1 MARRMEE
8 HPEVQGLP
16 AGSLEDK
23 ELTLAFQSGDEG
35 AYQAIYERYSTR
47 VHSVCRRMLGNP
59 QDAQEAAQESFLRV
73 YQALGRFNGRY
84 QLGAWITRI
93 ATNVCLDHL
102 RSRARRPVDVA
113 PLEVVE
119 LDEDR
124 HLTDDDPEFLA
135 IRNAEG
141 RRVRKVLSKL
151 PPLHRAA
158 IVLRDFEGLSYSEVA
173 VALQLSECQVK
184 ALIHRARQNFK
195 RSWAPL
201 SLLMPWRLLGRVREV
216 DTTTRDHVSQAVAT
230 STQIAPVCTTA
241 FQQCGQYV
249 AERVAPIFTAAV
261 IGAAAGGAAVASST
275 EPAPAPRVGTR
286 SAEAVSDG
294 SRATSVLG
302 SRVGSKLAGASD
314 DGDRQRADEGR
325 EVAAEPGSR
334 PAALPAP
341 EPTPSASPP
350 PTPATSPAPAP
361 SASPTD
367 TSKSEKPTREPFKA
381 ALGFDR
387 GQPIAPVA
395 PSSDRT
401 WVDCDPIA
409 VEQRLETTFSDGDT
423 SYPAVFSLEAD
434 GSSTAVALT
443 IWKDGYEIYYT
454 GAGSMTGWSRSG
466 SDLYLEFA
474 GTYRTGNQEAE
485 DSLGLPGSGNFD
497 GLLTLDCS
505 LSELVSE
512 RFIFSG

>member
-1 MARRMEE
+1 MAQRMED
-8 HPEVQGLP
+8 PQVSGLP
-16 AGSLEDK
+16 AASLEDK
-23 ELTLAFQSGDEG
+23 ELTLAFQQGHKG

-59 QDAQEAAQESFLRV
+59 QDAQEAAQESFLRI

-102 RSRARRPVDVA
+102 RARARRPVDAA
-113 PLEVVE
+113 PLEVVD

-124 HLTDDDPEFLA
+124 HLTDEDPEFLV
-135 IRNAEG
+135 IRNSEG
-141 RRVRKVLSKL
+141 RRVRKVLSQL

-158 IVLRDFEGLSYSEVA
+158 IVLRDFEGLSYSEIA
-173 VALQLSECQVK
+173 VALELSECQVK

-195 RSWAPL
+195 RSWTPL
-201 SLLMPWRLLGRVREV
+201 SLLMPWRLLGRLKEV
-216 DTTTRDHVSQAVAT
+216 DSPARDQVAQAAATTAQVAP
-230 STQIAPVCTTA
+230 SCASA

-261 IGAAAGGAAVASST
+261 IGAAAGGAAVASSS

-294 SRATSVLG
+294 FRATSVLG
-302 SRVGSKLAGASD
+302 SRLGSKVAGASG
-314 DGDRQRADEGR
+314 DGNHQRAKGDG
-325 EVAAEPGSR
+325 EVAAEPGSA
-334 PAALPAP
+334 PAPLPAP
-341 EPTPSASPP
+341 EPTPSASPTP
-350 PTPATSPAPAP
+350 SPATSPAPEP

-367 TSKSEKPTREPFKA
+367 TSKSEKPAREPFKA

-395 PSSDRT
+395 PSSNRT
-401 WVDCDPIA
+401 WVDCDPVA

-423 SYPAVFSLEAD
+423 SYPAVLSLDAD
-434 GSSTAVALT
+434 GSSIAIGLS
-443 IWKDGYEIYYT
+443 IWKDGHEIYYT
-454 GAGSMTGWSRSG
+454 GGGSITGWSRSG

-474 GTYRTGNQEAE
+474 GTYRTGNKEAE

-497 GLLTLDCS
+497 VRLELDCAW
-505 LSELVSE
+505 SELVSE
-512 RFIFSG
+512 SVVFSG